1 VYTALESIPTFAASS
16 NQCSF
21 NNNVLFSK
29 YCGVA
34 LNPFGGAITINIPV
48 CCELIMRKFKKI
60 I

>member
-1 VYTALESIPTFAASS
+1 LPASS

-48 CCELIMRKFKKI
+48 CCELIMRKLKNNNLI
-60 I
+60 